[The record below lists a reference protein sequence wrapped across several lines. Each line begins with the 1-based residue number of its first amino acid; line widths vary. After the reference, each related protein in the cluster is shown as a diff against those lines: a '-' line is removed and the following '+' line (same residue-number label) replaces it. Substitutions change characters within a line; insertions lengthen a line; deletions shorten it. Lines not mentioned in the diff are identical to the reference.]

1 MTRTQKIMAAF
12 IAASVAISGNIM
24 GCTKN
29 AANDPDTLYVGL
41 SAAPSTLD
49 PRIAMDAVGM
59 RLTSLI
65 FSSIVRLG
73 PDFEITGEAAS
84 HWAYKD
90 LTYTFS
96 LRPGLTFVTA
106 DGKTIP
112 VTAADI
118 DFSLESFRKSGRFAS
133 SLEPIDS
140 FQTDYNFERGGKL
153 VIKLKTYAATFLT
166 DLTPVKIIP
175 KDIVTTNEKAFRE
188 HPVGTGPFRLV
199 SNSTNE
205 ILLTQNTSC
214 TYSKPK
220 IKNIA
225 FKIVREDS
233 TRFLKILKGEI
244 DLVQQE
250 LPPSKAIELEKRGG
264 FQIYKYPGLSMSYI
278 LVNLKD
284 KSLKSLNVRKALS
297 LAINRDEII
306 RFKLEGLAEPAT
318 SILSPLNPFHNGAL
332 KVPQYDLAEAKRLV
346 QEAGL
351 TNHEIILKTSNSS
364 QAVENGRVI
373 ANQLESTGLK
383 VKLQSFEWATFYKDI
398 DQGNFQL
405 ATMKW
410 VGTTDP
416 DIYKVAFHS
425 NELPPKGRNRGSY
438 INPEIDKLVDQG
450 RGIENI
456 RKRIDHYK
464 KVQKIIYEDLP
475 IIPLW
480 YEYEV
485 AIASPRVKNFSPSK
499 NGDYSSLT
507 KIEKSKTS
515 DDEFR

>member
-1 MTRTQKIMAAF
+1 MIPV
-12 IAASVAISGNIM
+12 IAVLGIIV
-24 GCTKN
+24 GCSKN

-59 RLTSLI
+59 RLSSLI

-73 PDFEITGEAAS
+73 PDFEIIGEAAS
-84 HWAYKD
+84 SWAYKD
-90 LTYTFS
+90 LTYTFI
-96 LRPGLTFVTA
+96 LRPGLAFVTA
-106 DGKTIP
+106 EGKSIP
-112 VTAADI
+112 VTAGDI
-118 DFSLESFRKSGRFAS
+118 DFSFESFRKSGRFSS
-133 SLEPIDS
+133 SLEPIK
-140 FQTDYNFERGGKL
+140 TVHTEYNFERGGTL
-153 VIKLKTYAATFLT
+153 VINLKAYTATFLT

-175 KDIVTTNEKAFRE
+175 KDIVTTNEKEFRE

-199 SNSTNE
+199 SNTTNE
-205 ILLTQNTSC
+205 ILLTRNNNC
-214 TYSKPK
+214 VYSKPK
-220 IKNIA
+220 IKNLA

-233 TRFLKILKGEI
+233 TRYLKILKGEL

-284 KSLKSLNVRKALS
+284 KNLRSLNLRKALS

-318 SILSPLNPFHNGAL
+318 SILSPLNPFHNGSL
-332 KVPQYDLAEAKRLV
+332 KVPKYDLAQAKHLI
-346 QEAGL
+346 EETGL
-351 TNHEIILKTSNSS
+351 ANHEIILKTSNSS
-364 QAVENGRVI
+364 QAVENGRVL
-373 ANQLESTGLK
+373 ANQLEAAGLK

-398 DQGNFQL
+398 DQGNFEL

-425 NELPPKGRNRGSY
+425 GELPPKGRNRGSY

-450 RGIENI
+450 RGIENT
-456 RKRIDHYK
+456 RKRIEHYK
-464 KVQKIIYEDLP
+464 KVQRIIYEDLP

-485 AIASPRVKNFSPSK
+485 AIASPRVKNFFPSK

-507 KIEKSKTS
+507 KIEKSKPS
-515 DDEFR
+515 K